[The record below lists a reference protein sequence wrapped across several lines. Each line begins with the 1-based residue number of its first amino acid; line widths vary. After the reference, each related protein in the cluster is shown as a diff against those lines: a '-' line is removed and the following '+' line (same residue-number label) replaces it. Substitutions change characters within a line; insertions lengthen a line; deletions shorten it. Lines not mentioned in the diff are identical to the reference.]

1 MDGVMLE
8 MLVLGDEAVPPLLG
22 RTQVESCRLV
32 LEAAVEE
39 LDGVED
45 TGGPQGGNWEQDW
58 HLEAAVK
65 ELDGVEDTGGRQ
77 GGNWEQ
83 DWHLKAAVEDLD

>member
-1 MDGVMLE
+1 MMDLLRCDFLLHCAGACSTALESTMDGVMLE

-45 TGGPQGGNWEQDW
+45 TGG
-58 HLEAAVK
+58 
-65 ELDGVEDTGGRQ
+65 RQ
-77 GGNWEQ
+77 GG
-83 DWHLKAAVEDLD
+83 H